1 MLRKYIERNKLMS
14 TNNYILNLLNIKDE
28 NIHIITECK
37 ENVIKNK
44 NYKII
49 EGILTYN
56 PQYCPCCGIV
66 NKSTNDI
73 IKWGFRKNCIVKIPR
88 QGNCLTRLILHK
100 QRFFC
105 KHCNNTFIAETN
117 LVDKNK
123 NISNNTNLQIKL
135 ELMQKQSEK
144 DIAKR
149 LDVSVSVVDR
159 ILNEIS
165 SHTVLRHPTL
175 PNSMNWDEFKATK
188 DTKGKMAFI
197 ITDNDNNNL
206 FDINDSRKSRDLEKY
221 FRRYSKQERDKVK
234 HISIDF
240 YSGYIHLAKKLFKNA
255 DISIDRFHIVIQAY
269 NALNSTRVC
278 FCKKNNPNYNK
289 LKDYWKLI
297 VKNENDLS
305 EEKHYSNHFHKD
317 MSQKDIVQYL
327 INTNPILKATYEC
340 YQGLINSLKEK
351 DFEKFKAITLN
362 QNKNLSLKMKKALK
376 LYKENIKYI
385 ENSFKYDINNGIIE
399 GTNNLIKCIKRI
411 AFGYRKYDHFISRI
425 FLIKGII
432 KG

>member
-1 MLRKYIERNKLMS
+1 MS
-14 TNNYILNLLNIKDE
+14 INNYILNLLNIKDK

-37 ENVIKNK
+37 EKMIKGK

-49 EGILTYN
+49 EGILTYT
-56 PQYCPCCGIV
+56 PEYCPCCGTI
-66 NKSTNDI
+66 NKSTDDI
-73 IKWGFRKNCIVKIPR
+73 IKWGFRKNCIIKIPK

-105 KHCNNTFIAETN
+105 KHCHNTFIAETN
-117 LVDKNK
+117 LVNKHK

-135 ELMQKQSEK
+135 ELMEKQSEK

-149 LDVSVSVVDR
+149 MDVSVSVVDR

-175 PNSMNWDEFKATK
+175 PKSMNWDEFKATK
-188 DTKGKMAFI
+188 DTTGKMAFI
-197 ITDNDNNNL
+197 ITDNDNGSL

-221 FRRYSKQERDKVK
+221 FKRYSKQERDKVK

-240 YSGYIHLAKKLFKNA
+240 YSGYIYLAKKLFRNA
-255 DISIDRFHIVIQAY
+255 NISIDRFHIVIQAY
-269 NALNSTRVC
+269 NALNNTRISL
-278 FCKKNNPNYNK
+278 CKKDNPNYNK
-289 LKDYWKLI
+289 LKDYWRLI

-305 EEKHYSNHFHKD
+305 EEKHYSKHFHKE
-317 MSQKDIVQYL
+317 MSQKEIVQYL
-327 INTNPILKATYEC
+327 INTNSSLKATYEC
-340 YQGLINSLKEK
+340 YQGLITSLNEK
-351 DFEKFKAITLN
+351 NFNKFNAIIFHS
-362 QNKNLSLKMKKALK
+362 NKNISPKMKQALK
-376 LYKENIKYI
+376 LYRENIKYI

-411 AFGYRKYDHFISRI
+411 AFGYRKFDHFIARI